1 MKILRSFSAVV
12 LAGILAMIATS
23 ISFAAVQKQV
33 TVERTEKM
41 TSAQD
46 NHARRHHHHR
56 RRHHRRNMAH
66 MTRSN
71 AKLTN
76 SVLKKKSL
84 TNESY

>member
-1 MKILRSFSAVV
+1 MKMLRSISAVV
-12 LAGILAMIATS
+12 LTGMLAVIATS
-23 ISFAAVQKQV
+23 ISFAAVQKQAP
-33 TVERTEKM
+33 VERTEKM

-46 NHARRHHHHR
+46 NHARRHHR

-66 MTRSN
+66 MTRNN